1 MVFRSMFRARARHA
15 LAPILRGHLC
25 PLTPGRGIVM
35 PQRWLNA
42 LWLGKPRRQPRQRLV
57 RYFDCTWMSAWGQ
70 ERARVSSLSPTGC
83 YIESR
88 FSVPPAGEVV
98 RELTIALPSGQV
110 KLHGTVI
117 DAMSGVGF
125 AVRFNEL
132 DTKSRERLSALIDIA
147 RRLTP
152 EDRWGRAAVT

>member
-1 MVFRSMFRARARHA
+1 
-15 LAPILRGHLC
+15 
-25 PLTPGRGIVM
+25 
-35 PQRWLNA
+35 
-42 LWLGKPRRQPRQRLV
+42 
-57 RYFDCTWMSAWGQ
+57 
-70 ERARVSSLSPTGC
+70 
-83 YIESR
+83 
-88 FSVPPAGEVV
+88 VV